1 MLKLQR
7 NVPSRS
13 TAAQPNFFTV
23 RSYGM
28 PGGEVEYDTMFYR
41 EGDPYMDRFV
51 AGELREEDEE
61 HVRNIA
67 EARLSVRDLLMQPSV
82 EGWGGPDISN
92 HQPSPAEAGITTGA
106 PSTRLPN
113 HFLHLFL
120 I

>member
-1 MLKLQR
+1 
-7 NVPSRS
+7 
-13 TAAQPNFFTV
+13 
-23 RSYGM
+23 M

-92 HQPSPAEAGITTGA
+92 HQPSPADAGITTGA
-106 PSTRLPN
+106 PFDNARLPPQSP
-113 HFLHLFL
+113 HLSL